1 MSETDF
7 LLDTSEDDNVRI
19 HRHTNR
25 KDDTGH
31 TRKCQSD
38 IKCSQHDEYQANIQ
52 SQSNDSSHTRDKV
65 NHHHEYSNNRKA
77 DGTCL

>member
-19 HRHTNR
+19 HRHTNG
-25 KDDTGH
+25 KDDTGYAGSVSVISNAVSMMS
-31 TRKCQSD
+31 TRPT
-38 IKCSQHDEYQANIQ
+38 YRARTA
-52 SQSNDSSHTRDKV
+52 DSSHTRDKV
-65 NHHHEYSNNRKA
+65 KHHHEYGNDRKT